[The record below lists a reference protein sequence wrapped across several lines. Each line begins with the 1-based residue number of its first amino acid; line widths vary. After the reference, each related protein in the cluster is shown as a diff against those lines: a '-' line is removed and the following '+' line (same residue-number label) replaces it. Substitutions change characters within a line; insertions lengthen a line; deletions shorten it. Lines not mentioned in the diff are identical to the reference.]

1 MQRFV
6 DAAAL
11 LLVLASFQST
21 PVLGGHG
28 HHGGHA
34 GFVVPTSFGYGIG
47 GDFPSIFGNG
57 GNKYGPLSSS
67 LVSQSSGIGFGDVFK
82 GSPLNVL
89 GSFGQQQCPQ
99 VPGPCNN
106 GKYRTFDGSCNNLHN
121 PTWGMAMTTYNRVKP
136 AKYADGI
143 QVPPTSVTG
152 KQLPPSRL
160 VSHVLFPDAEIND
173 PKWTLAAMQ
182 WGQIITHD
190 MSMAAGT
197 TQAKAHATRCC
208 TADGSVAI
216 PKQYAA
222 PSCFPIILGPH
233 DPVYSKVG
241 QQCMNFVRTT
251 TDISSGCAKNFKPA
265 EQLTAVTHYLDAS
278 LVYGSTP
285 QAAAQLREG
294 RKGRLI
300 TEIRHGKIYPP
311 SAPNKTAACDHM
323 AEDEP
328 CYLAGDQRVNQ
339 NTQLTV
345 LQIILL
351 REHNRVANALAH
363 INPHWDDET
372 LYQEA
377 RRIVIAEHQHI
388 SYYEWLPIFLGWENT
403 RRHGLTYGTHGYT
416 NDYDPHVDPSVLNG
430 HATAAFRY
438 FHSAIQ
444 GFLKLVGEHR
454 ESYEALRL
462 SDHFNRPEVI
472 EQGDN
477 MDKLIRGL
485 ATQPQQAVDQYFT
498 SEITKFL
505 FRNGRPF
512 GQDLRAI
519 DIQRGRDHGLASYND
534 YRHFCGLPKARSFED
549 FGDYISRE
557 NVAKLA
563 KLYAHPDDV
572 DFTVGGS
579 LEAHVEGTLSGPTF
593 LCVLVEQF
601 YRTRVGDRYFYE
613 NGEKH
618 HSFSLEQLNEIRKAS
633 ISRLFC
639 DNGDEIYSMQPK
651 GFKKLSPGNQIVP
664 CHDYDS
670 IPVVNLELWRDSHT
684 HHFDYKK

>member
-1 MQRFV
+1 
-6 DAAAL
+6 
-11 LLVLASFQST
+11 
-21 PVLGGHG
+21 
-28 HHGGHA
+28 
-34 GFVVPTSFGYGIG
+34 
-47 GDFPSIFGNG
+47 
-57 GNKYGPLSSS
+57 
-67 LVSQSSGIGFGDVFK
+67 FGDVFK

-265 EQLTAVTHYLDAS
+265 EQL
-278 LVYGSTP
+278 
-285 QAAAQLREG
+285 REG

-328 CYLAGDQRVNQ
+328 CYLA
-339 NTQLTV
+339 
-345 LQIILL
+345 
-351 REHNRVANALAH
+351 
-363 INPHWDDET
+363 
-372 LYQEA
+372 
-377 RRIVIAEHQHI
+377 
-388 SYYEWLPIFLGWENT
+388 GWENT